1 MSRAIKPRV
10 AVLVPCFN
18 EGTTIARVVE
28 DFRRY
33 LPDADIYVYDN
44 NSQDNTAAEAR
55 RAGAVVRTE
64 SLQGKGN
71 VVRRMFA
78 DVDADA
84 YVLVDGD
91 GTYDASAAPAMLAA
105 LFEQGLDMVTGVRRA
120 ASAGSY
126 RPGHRLGNRVLTAVV
141 ANIFGNRC
149 EDMLSGYRVLSRR
162 FVKSFPALAAGFEV
176 ETELTVHALELRMP
190 MIDVPTRYSERP
202 AGSASKLHTVRDGT
216 RILMTIFDL
225 VRDERPMQFFT
236 LVGLL
241 FVMAAVVLGYPL
253 LITYRETGLVP
264 RFPTAI
270 LATGLMI
277 LASLSFASGVVLD
290 SIARAR
296 RELKRLRY
304 LEIPLF
310 SPRDLK

>member
-1 MSRAIKPRV
+1 MSRANKPRV

-18 EGTTIARVVE
+18 EGATIARVVE
-28 DFRRY
+28 DFRRN
-33 LPDADIYVYDN
+33 LPDAEIYVYDN
-44 NSQDNTAAEAR
+44 NSHDNTVTEAR
-55 RAGAVVRTE
+55 RAGAVIRTE
-64 SLQGKGN
+64 PLQGKGN

-91 GTYDASAAPAMLAA
+91 GTYDADAAPAMLAT

-120 ASAGSY
+120 ESAGSY

-162 FVKSFPALAAGFEV
+162 FVKSFPALATGFEI

-190 MIDVPTRYSERP
+190 MVDMPTRYSERP

-225 VRDERPMQFFT
+225 VRDERPLQFFT

-241 FVMAAVVLGYPL
+241 LVMTAIVLGYPL
-253 LITYRETGLVP
+253 LITYRDTGLVP

-277 LASLSFASGVVLD
+277 LASLSFTSGVVLD

-304 LEIPLF
+304 LEIPLY
-310 SPRDLK
+310 SLRDLK